1 MKTANHCQ
9 KLLLDKRP
17 SDLGY
22 IYESATPMRMWWPKY
37 YEIDLL
43 LSDGA
48 KISPV
53 EVKSSSYL
61 SHSSLDLFCRKFSS
75 RTGARYM
82 FSVKPL
88 SRDGELLI
96 LPVYM
101 AGMI

>member
-22 IYESATPMRMWWPKY
+22 IYESATPMRMWWLRCCVPTATN
-37 YEIDLL
+37 
-43 LSDGA
+43 GA
-48 KISPV
+48 KMP
-53 EVKSSSYL
+53 
-61 SHSSLDLFCRKFSS
+61 
-75 RTGARYM
+75 M
-82 FSVKPL
+82 